1 MSHLQR
7 GGMWLQV
14 IVDPPGEDRGF
25 HRRGP
30 RLRQRFHP
38 AVQVK
43 TRGGDRALGVNRA
56 TAILHAVADRPLVHI
71 QSDVIHS
78 LHGGASLVS
87 LNQRPLSSA
96 FVHQALLLRP
106 MHSNLPGVES
116 LELHWNARKNTIVRY
131 SANTIKPA
139 I

>member
-14 IVDPPGEDRGF
+14 IVDPPGEYRGF

-43 TRGGDRALGVNRA
+43 TRGGDRTFGVNRA

-71 QSDVIHS
+71 QSDVIHI
-78 LHGGASLVS
+78 LHGGASFGVS
-87 LNQRPLSSA
+87 ESARSLSSA

-131 SANTIKPA
+131 SANTIK
-139 I
+139 

>member
-14 IVDPPGEDRGF
+14 IVDPPGEYRGF

-43 TRGGDRALGVNRA
+43 TRGGDRTFGVNRA

-78 LHGGASLVS
+78 LHGGASFGVS
-87 LNQRPLSSA
+87 ESARSLSSA

-106 MHSNLPGVES
+106 MHSNLS
-116 LELHWNARKNTIVRY
+116 LIPSDKRASSDQPI
-131 SANTIKPA
+131 AGGKPTSQGL
-139 I
+139 IPP